1 MQSFMSEE
9 EKFESI
15 VQEIKDIYLYLTQG
29 EPTPDDEITA
39 REELIE
45 KIQTLKTLNTVQA
58 ESNVSLFEDSLNKL
72 DSWDT
77 LELWFV
83 ESELPEFIGK
93 IINITEEIPEFQLHI
108 EEIKKSP
115 ASRLHEDLESA
126 SIDIDEIV
134 GKVSEKFK
142 DEINDLKHEIN
153 GLKLELEKKDETFKQ
168 VSRMKVVKKITPKKV
183 VKLPPPKIKIPVIKK
198 PEKPPQI
205 KAPTKPEE
213 KKPIEQIEVKSV
225 QQVQLK
231 IEEELD
237 KLKKPFNEKEAK
249 TEKEIIP
256 KSEDLK
262 PTTKFQEP
270 KIISELTKEADSIL
284 DEIEESDK
292 SVSKMTAELPEKPES
307 ISKILSESEKPTQL
321 PEPPAFTVMP
331 EKPKES
337 SVISEIIELDV
348 LEEEKG
354 IPFAVKKPKFF
365 EKPKDEEK
373 PDVVQKP
380 RIKSVSVEEVE
391 TESIRS
397 TGTDLF
403 KVFSSVGNKSNDK
416 ISGQKETFEILPEKE
431 KKKKKKEEKELIVKS
446 EAKPFIEFGELKPEK
461 PTFDESEEYTI
472 EDLPKD
478 KDSLYQELIALE
490 GKRYSYEKDFN
501 EVEQVYSVGA
511 INDSEYQ
518 RRSEELRGKLDNIT
532 SRINN
537 IRRIISSL

>member
-1 MQSFMSEE
+1 MSEE

-39 REELIE
+39 REKLIE
-45 KIQTLKTLNTVQA
+45 KIQTLKTLNTVQP
-58 ESNVSLFEDSLNKL
+58 ESNISLFEDSLIKL

-83 ESELPEFIGK
+83 ESELPEFIRK
-93 IINITEEIPEFQLHI
+93 IINIIDEVPEFQLNF

-115 ASRLHEDLESA
+115 TSHLHEDLESA

-142 DEINDLKHEIN
+142 GEINDLKHEIN
-153 GLKLELEKKDETFKQ
+153 GLKIELEKKDETLKQ
-168 VSRMKVVKKITPKKV
+168 VSRMKVVKKITPKKE

-213 KKPIEQIEVKSV
+213 KKPIEQILVKSV

-231 IEEELD
+231 IKEELD
-237 KLKKPFNEKEAK
+237 KLKKPLIEKEAI
-249 TEKEIIP
+249 TEKEIIT

-262 PTTKFQEP
+262 PTTKLQEP
-270 KIISELTKEADSIL
+270 KIISEPTKEADSIL
-284 DEIEESDK
+284 DEKEESDK
-292 SVSKMTAELPEKPES
+292 SVSKMTTELPEETKS
-307 ISKILSESEKPTQL
+307 ISKILSESEKPTQI
-321 PEPPAFTVMP
+321 PEPPAFTAMP

-337 SVISEIIELDV
+337 SVISEIIEIDV
-348 LEEEKG
+348 LEEEKD
-354 IPFAVKKPKFF
+354 IPFAVKKPKFT
-365 EKPKDEEK
+365 EKPKDVEK
-373 PDVVQKP
+373 PDIVQKP

-403 KVFSSVGNKSNDK
+403 NVFSSVGDKSNEK

-431 KKKKKKEEKELIVKS
+431 KKKKKKEEKELIVKYG
-446 EAKPFIEFGELKPEK
+446 AKPFIEFGELKPEK
-461 PTFDESEEYTI
+461 STFDESEEYTI

-490 GKRYSYEKDFN
+490 GKRYSYEKNFN
-501 EVEQVYSVGA
+501 EIEKDYNMGS

-518 RRSEELRGKLDNIT
+518 RQSEQLRGKLDNIT

-537 IRRIISSL
+537 IRRVISSL

>member
-1 MQSFMSEE
+1 MSEE

-39 REELIE
+39 REKLIE
-45 KIQTLKTLNTVQA
+45 KIQTLKTLNTVQP
-58 ESNVSLFEDSLNKL
+58 ESNISLFEDSLIKL

-83 ESELPEFIGK
+83 ESELPEFIRK
-93 IINITEEIPEFQLHI
+93 IINITDEVPEFQLHF

-115 ASRLHEDLESA
+115 TSRLHEDLESA

-142 DEINDLKHEIN
+142 GEINDLKHEIN
-153 GLKLELEKKDETFKQ
+153 GLKIELEKKDETLKQ
-168 VSRMKVVKKITPKKV
+168 VSRMKVVKKITPKKE
-183 VKLPPPKIKIPVIKK
+183 VKLPPPKIKIPVIKR

-213 KKPIEQIEVKSV
+213 KKPIEQILVKSV

-237 KLKKPFNEKEAK
+237 KLKKPFIEKEAK

-284 DEIEESDK
+284 DVIEESDK
-292 SVSKMTAELPEKPES
+292 SVSKMTTELPEKPES
-307 ISKILSESEKPTQL
+307 ISKILSESEKPTKL
-321 PEPPAFTVMP
+321 PEPPAFTAMP

-337 SVISEIIELDV
+337 SVISEIIEIDV
-348 LEEEKG
+348 LEEEKD

-365 EKPKDEEK
+365 EKPKDGEK
-373 PDVVQKP
+373 PDIVQKP

-403 KVFSSVGNKSNDK
+403 NVFSSVGDKSNEK

-446 EAKPFIEFGELKPEK
+446 EAKPFIEFGELEPEK

-501 EVEQVYSVGA
+501 EIEKIYSMGS

-537 IRRIISSL
+537 IRRVISSL